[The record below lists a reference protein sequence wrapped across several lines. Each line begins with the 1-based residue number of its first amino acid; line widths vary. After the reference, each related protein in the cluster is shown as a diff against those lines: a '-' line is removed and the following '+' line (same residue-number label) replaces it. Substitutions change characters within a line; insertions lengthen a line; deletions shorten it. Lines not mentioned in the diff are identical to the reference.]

1 MTTLVTGATG
11 FLGAT
16 LIRRLVEEGVSVRGL
31 RRKASTL
38 DLLGDI
44 ADRVEW
50 AEADVLDP
58 ESLERAFEDVSRV
71 YHCAAYLGF
80 EGKKSLDQ
88 LMAVNVQGTANVV
101 DAALSSGV
109 RRLVH
114 TSSIAALGRSD
125 GITECLNESAEWL
138 PSASNSGYG
147 KSKHLAELEVQRGIA
162 EGLDAVIVNPS
173 LIMGVGRAGEN
184 STLLV
189 EKIRQRRVPYIPSG
203 GTNIV
208 DVLDVVDGLLRAMER
223 GKTGE
228 RYLLSGQNLSWME
241 IARII
246 SDSFGVPP
254 PRRTLSPGLMMGL
267 AIITEFFGLIT
278 RSSPLITRETAR
290 LSSTISC
297 YDNTRAK
304 TELGCSFRPF
314 TETASRIAEAL

>member
-31 RRKASTL
+31 RRKSSTL

-44 ADRVEW
+44 ATSVEW
-50 AEADVLDP
+50 VEADILDP
-58 ESLERAFEDVSRV
+58 ESLEEAFEDVSRV

-80 EGKKSLDQ
+80 EGKKSVDQ
-88 LMAVNVQGTANVV
+88 LMAVNVQGTANVI
-101 DAALSSGV
+101 DAALSSGI

-125 GITECLNESAEWL
+125 GVIGCLDETAEWR
-138 PSASNSGYG
+138 PSSSNSGYG
-147 KSKHLAELEVQRGIA
+147 ESKYLAELEVQRGIA

-173 LIMGVGRAGEN
+173 LIMGVGRTGEN
-184 STLLV
+184 TTLLV
-189 EKIRQRRVPYIPSG
+189 EKISQRRLPFIPSG

-246 SDSFGVPP
+246 SASFGVPP
-254 PRRTLSPGLMMGL
+254 PRRTLSPGLMLIL
-267 AIITEFFGLIT
+267 ALFTEFFGLIT

-290 LSSTISC
+290 LSSTVTC

-304 TELGCSFRPF
+304 TELECSFRPF
-314 TETASRIAEAL
+314 TETAKRISEAL